1 MTATKRPRWLWLRVV
16 SFTLILPG
24 LILVYAP
31 YFLIISPRRVAAGW
45 PPGASRVPALVPIAI
60 GVAVYAACAWR
71 FATEGLGTPAPY
83 DPPRRLV
90 TGGLYR
96 WSRNPMYVGI
106 TLALLGEAWLFAS
119 PSQAVYAAM
128 VALAFHL
135 RVTLYEEPR
144 LQELYGDEYAWLRER
159 VRRWL

>member
-1 MTATKRPRWLWLRVV
+1 VNAARRPRWLWFRVL

-24 LILVYAP
+24 LILAYAP
-31 YFLIISPRRVAAGW
+31 YFLIITPRRVADGW
-45 PPGASRVPALVPIAI
+45 PPGAARVPALVPMAI
-60 GVAVYAACAWR
+60 GIVVYVACAWR

-128 VALAFHL
+128 VALAFRL

-144 LQELYGDEYAWLRER
+144 LRERYGEEYAQFRER